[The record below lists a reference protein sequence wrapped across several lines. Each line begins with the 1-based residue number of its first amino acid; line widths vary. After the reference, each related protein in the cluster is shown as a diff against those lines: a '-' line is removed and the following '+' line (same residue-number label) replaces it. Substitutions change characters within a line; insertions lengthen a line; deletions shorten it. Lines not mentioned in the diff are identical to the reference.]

1 MHRNI
6 WTIIPALQYSGTVA
20 AALLCSS
27 YSKLT
32 RIFVIIVNLGA
43 ISWSHEQTVGTLAA
57 YYQTR
62 CESFDGVYIS
72 FSCNNMKMGLRVT
85 KKYMAAYLEVPLY
98 LIVTLWR
105 YDTNSRIF
113 LEFWGQSLERGLAK
127 IWNGGL
133 HSNCLYIFWQ
143 CLLTAIRIVSPI
155 KRALSW

>member
-1 MHRNI
+1 MHKNI
-6 WTIIPALQYSGTVA
+6 WTIISALQYSGTVA

-85 KKYMAAYLEVPLY
+85 KKYKAAYLEVPLY

-105 YDTNSRIF
+105 YDTNFENIPWVLRPVFRKRISKDLKWWSSFELPIYF
-113 LEFWGQSLERGLAK
+113 LAMSVDC
-127 IWNGGL
+127 N
-133 HSNCLYIFWQ
+133 
-143 CLLTAIRIVSPI
+143 
-155 KRALSW
+155 